1 MILANEAK
9 LLEEKVGSMVGK
21 ILIEP
26 GLNLARERTKYFKIQ
41 VKGEENLQP
50 LTGKPFLIAANHIKP
65 SSVIA
70 RHSQLSPDALIIEQ
84 ELFTLIGGKLK
95 IVAKSDNGWWAENL
109 FGRRLQKVSQP
120 LTRGAAKGAGYIP
133 VYKNPGTKNHNLMA
147 DVSRAV
153 SEGDSI
159 LIFPQGMWFK
169 EFEST
174 QKFFT
179 GAARMALQDNLP
191 IVPAYIHGCNRWWR
205 GTKVT

>member
-50 LTGKPFLIAANHIKP
+50 LKGKPFLIAANHIKP

-95 IVAKSDNGWWAENL
+95 IVAKSDNGWWAESIV
-109 FGRRLQKVSQP
+109 GRRLQKMSQP
-120 LTRGAAKGAGYIP
+120 LTRGAAK
-133 VYKNPGTKNHNLMA
+133 
-147 DVSRAV
+147 
-153 SEGDSI
+153 
-159 LIFPQGMWFK
+159 
-169 EFEST
+169 
-174 QKFFT
+174 
-179 GAARMALQDNLP
+179 
-191 IVPAYIHGCNRWWR
+191 
-205 GTKVT
+205 